1 MERKLNRIEMPDSE
15 MVRVLR
21 EKTGQERLEIGFG
34 TWRFAKQNIS
44 AEICDQ
50 HPDWMEEEVNQDVSR
65 RMFGGTMNEDIW

>member
-34 TWRFAKQNIS
+34 MWRFARQIIS